1 MKELTKNRKVIARQ
15 NTINLMFWTVAWVL
29 TVALVTFGPKF
40 IWGENA
46 LYTSISLIVNV
57 LVGVGMIF
65 ANIHH
70 LRGLDEL
77 EQRIHLEAMGIT
89 LGVTL
94 VAGIAYSMMDTTNL
108 ITADAEI
115 SILVVIMAIT
125 YMAAIIIGRL
135 RFR

>member
-1 MKELTKNRKVIARQ
+1 MIARQ
-15 NTINLMFWTVAWVL
+15 NTINLMFWTFGWTL

-40 IWGENA
+40 IWGENT
-46 LYTSISLIVNV
+46 LYTTLSLIVNV
-57 LVGVGMIF
+57 LVGVGMIL
-65 ANIHH
+65 ANIRL

-94 VAGIAYSMMDTTNL
+94 VTGIAYSMMDTTNL
-108 ITADAEI
+108 IDADAEI
-115 SILVVIMAIT
+115 SVLVVIMAVT
-125 YMAAIIIGRL
+125 YMAAIIVGRL